1 MKLST
6 LQRIMQ
12 EQITVIRKIDPENCN
27 SEVAERKQ
35 QIAKT
40 LTYMCN
46 SQKGIIK
53 DCELEKRLEALEKRY
68 ENEQ

>member
-1 MKLST
+1 
-6 LQRIMQ
+6 MQ
-12 EQITVIRKIDPENCN
+12 EQITIIRKIDPEKDDPEI
-27 SEVAERKQ
+27 SERKQ

-46 SQKGIIK
+46 SQKGIIN
-53 DCELEKRLEALEKRY
+53 DCEIEKRVEALEKRY